1 MRTVNEISKITGVS
15 VRTLHYYD
23 AIGLLK
29 PSKITEAGYRLY
41 DDTALSRLQSIL
53 FFRELQFSLKE
64 IKSILDSPLYDPA
77 EALNQQIHL
86 LELQKERIEK
96 LIFLAREVQV
106 KGDYKMSF
114 DAFNQ
119 DEMEQY
125 AAEVKERWGNTTA
138 YGEFLQRSEKSSTKE
153 QQEAAKGLMD
163 IFVSFGKLRQLA
175 PQEEAVQTEVAALQ
189 KYITS
194 HYYTC
199 TNEILSGLGQMYT
212 CDERYKR
219 NIDQAGGEGTADFAA
234 KAIAVY
240 CAS

>member
-23 AIGLLK
+23 AIDLLK

-64 IKSILDSPLYDPA
+64 IKSILDSPVYDPA

-86 LELQKERIEK
+86 LELQKQRIEK
-96 LIFLAREVQV
+96 LISLAREVQL
-106 KGDYKMSF
+106 KGDYKMNF

-125 AAEVKERWGNTTA
+125 AAEVKERWGNTNA
-138 YGEFLQRSEKSSTKE
+138 YGEFLQRSEKSSAEE
-153 QQEAAKGLMD
+153 QWETAKGLMD
-163 IFVSFGKLRQLA
+163 IFVSFGKLRQLD
-175 PQEEAVQTEVAALQ
+175 PEKEAVQAEVATLQ

-219 NIDQAGGEGTADFAA
+219 NIDQAGGEGTADFVS